1 MKIDI
6 NITKAEIKKL
16 VLEKYN
22 LPDCNITIIYG
33 SELTTKIMNGLSDLP
48 NIPDN
53 RIKRI
58 IRLREMFPSN
68 EAGPYKSSMISLS
81 SAKQYIESFDRFIA
95 YVDEH
100 NSLPPNHEIF

>member
-22 LPDCNITIIYG
+22 LPDCNITIIEG
-33 SELTTKIMNGLSDLP
+33 SKLTTKIIDGLSDLP
-48 NIPDN
+48 DVPDN

-58 IRLREMFPSN
+58 IRLRELFPSDC
-68 EAGPYKSSMISLS
+68 AGPYKRSTISLS
-81 SAKQYIESFDRFIA
+81 SAKQYIQSFDRFID

-100 NSLPPNHEIF
+100 NSLPPEHEIF